1 MSMCLNKNTKMFL
14 KYNKVEC
21 RYKSLFLTT
30 AGIVVK
36 KINRL
41 SLKAEKNL
49 NIVIYWLSTETNHN
63 CFFSVPILS
72 LQVSLFYPARIASFE
87 LSS

>member
-49 NIVIYWLSTETNHN
+49 NIVIYWLFNGN
-63 CFFSVPILS
+63 KPQLFFFCSYPLS
-72 LQVSLFYPARIASFE
+72 AGQPV
-87 LSS
+87 LSCSES